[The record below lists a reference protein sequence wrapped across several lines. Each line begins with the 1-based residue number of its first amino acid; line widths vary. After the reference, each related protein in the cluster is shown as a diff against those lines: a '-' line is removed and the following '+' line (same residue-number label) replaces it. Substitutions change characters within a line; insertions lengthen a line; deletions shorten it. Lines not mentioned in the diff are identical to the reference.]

1 MASEVLKR
9 KTVRGMTN
17 SENTLISAVT
27 SGHTYT
33 ILNISICETGGAD
46 ETFDLYLD
54 PLGGSN
60 DTYIYKTQALAA
72 NATFEHT
79 TRIVM
84 EATDVLY
91 GITASSANVDVVIS
105 YLDQTL

>member
-9 KTVRGMTN
+9 KTVRAMTN
-17 SENTLISAVT
+17 AENTLISAVT
-27 SGHTYT
+27 AGHTYT
-33 ILNISICETGGAD
+33 ILNISLCETGAAD
-46 ETFDLYLD
+46 ETFDLYID

-60 DTYIYKTQALAA
+60 DTYIYKAQPIAA

-79 TRIVM
+79 TRLVM

-91 GITASSANVDVVIS
+91 GITASSADVDVVIS